1 MLTRNRFRDNN
12 HIIITHN
19 IYIFTKWN
27 VNLLLSKS
35 NLQLLFNKL
44 YMKKFKLLLIG
55 ILLFSSFS
63 MFAQQTVKGVVKE
76 NSSGQVLPGV
86 SVVVKGTTRGTETD
100 FDGNFSIE
108 RVNTGDILV
117 FRYLGYQNKEVTIGT
132 NFNLTVSLSE
142 ALEQLDE
149 IIVVGYGTTT
159 VKDATGSV
167 EAITAKEMTKGN
179 IVTPENLI
187 SGRVAGVNI
196 TTSGAP
202 GSGSQIRI
210 RGGSSLNASND
221 PLIVIDGL
229 PLSGIDLNSINP
241 NDIESFSI
249 LKDASATAIYGARGS
264 NGVIIITTKK
274 GRSEYS
280 LDYDFQMNFGEIRD
294 RINVF
299 DADAFRN
306 LISQQR
312 PQDVGMLGNAKTNWQ
327 DEVLQKSVSTIHNIT
342 ARGQIFGRI
351 PTRLSVNFSEIE
363 GNILTSQFDRA
374 NVSLS
379 MNPSFF
385 DDHLKVSLNYN
396 RAFVNERFGD
406 AGQINAALRYDP
418 TQPVYD
424 PNSPFGGFYQH
435 FTRTAQGIVV
445 QNGTRNPVAAL
456 LQNENRSQRFRQ
468 FGNLKLDYNLHF
480 LPEVTASVSAGFDKN
495 ESSGTGFSKLNVP
508 VSFNEDVI
516 GNDSEGT
523 GKGLNENF
531 NFTLN
536 YVNTFNK
543 FKTDVLL
550 GYDYQSFEGSGTSS
564 GNRRDP
570 NSFPTTSASTP
581 VVLIGFLARANV
593 TFNEKYLLTLNYRR
607 DGTSRFGP
615 ENRWGNFGGAAL
627 AWRISDEKFLKDNKT
642 ISELKLRASYGVN
655 GQQDGIAGD
664 LYLDRY
670 RFGNQDSQYIFGGV
684 PIQSTI
690 PSERSNL
697 KWEETA
703 TVEVGVDYGLFDNKI
718 TGSINAF
725 QKNSTDLL
733 SDAPVADGSNF
744 TNRVLQNIGD
754 LQVNGL
760 EFSLN
765 ADVVRTEDLNWSF
778 NFNATYLDRE
788 IKELALG
795 QDITTGGISGGTGNF
810 IQLFRE
816 GFAPNSFYVFKQLY
830 DTAGNPIEG
839 AYADLNGDGIIN
851 TQDRY
856 LKGNPQADFT
866 FGFQSNFNYKNFDL
880 AFNLRASVGNYVYNN
895 VNSSLAQYDLLQD
908 NAVLGNIPTSVL
920 NTNFNSTSDVI
931 ISDIYLEN
939 ASFLRMDNI
948 TLGYTFDRPIKKFAS
963 NSIRLWAGMQN
974 VFTVTNYSG
983 LDPEL
988 AGNGIDNTNY
998 PRPRTILV
1006 GANIKF

>member
-1 MLTRNRFRDNN
+1 MECKF
-12 HIIITHN
+12 IV
-19 IYIFTKWN
+19 K
-27 VNLLLSKS
+27 SKS
-35 NLQLLFNKL
+35 NLQLLLNKL
-44 YMKKFKLLLIG
+44 YMKNFKLLLIG
-55 ILLFSSFS
+55 FLLASSFN
-63 MFAQQTVKGVVKE
+63 MFAQQTVQGVVKE
-76 NSSGQVLPGV
+76 KKSGDTLPGV
-86 SVVVKGTTRGTETD
+86 SVVVKGTTKGTETD
-100 FDGNFSIE
+100 FNGKFAIENVKTGN
-108 RVNTGDILV
+108 VLV
-117 FRYLGYQNKEVTIGT
+117 FRYLGFADKEIVIGT
-132 NFNLTVSLSE
+132 SKNLVVELE
-142 ALEQLDE
+142 DALEQLEE
-149 IIVVGYGTTT
+149 IIVVGYGSTT

-179 IVTPENLI
+179 IVTPENLL
-187 SGRVAGVNI
+187 SGRVAGLNI

-202 GSGSQIRI
+202 GAGSQIRI

-229 PLSGIDLNSINP
+229 PLSGVDLNSINP
-241 NDIESFSI
+241 NDIDSFSV
-249 LKDASATAIYGARGS
+249 LKDASATAIYGARGA

-274 GRSEYS
+274 GKTDYS
-280 LDYDFQMNFGEIRD
+280 LDYDYQIAFGEIKD
-294 RINVF
+294 RVSVF
-299 DADAFRN
+299 DGDAFRN
-306 LISQQR
+306 LIATRR
-312 PQDVGMLGNAKTNWQ
+312 PNDVGMLGTANTNWQ
-327 DEVLQKSVSTIHNIT
+327 NEVFQQSVSTQHNVS
-342 ARGQIFGRI
+342 ARGQIFKRI

-385 DDHLKVSLNYN
+385 NDHLKVSLNYT
-396 RAFVNERFGD
+396 RAFVNERFAD
-406 AGQINAALRYDP
+406 AGQVNAALRYDP

-424 PNSPFGGFYQH
+424 RTSPFGGFYQH
-435 FTRTAQGIVV
+435 ITRTPGGILVD
-445 QNGTRNPVAAL
+445 NGTRNPVAAL
-456 LQNENRSQRFRQ
+456 LQNDNRSNRFRQ
-468 FGNLKLDYNLHF
+468 FGNLKIDYKLHF
-480 LPEVTASVSAGFDKN
+480 LPEVIASVSAGFDKSVQEGSFFNPLNSPANYTDLFIGGEGSYTN
-495 ESSGTGFSKLNVP
+495 EN
-508 VSFNEDVI
+508 
-516 GNDSEGT
+516 
-523 GKGLNENF
+523 LNENF
-531 NFTLN
+531 NATLN
-536 YVNTFNK
+536 YAKTFSK
-543 FKTDVLL
+543 FKTDFLV
-550 GYDYQSFEGSGTSS
+550 GYDYQSFNGNGDSTGNLRNPNDIGFTSYA
-564 GNRRDP
+564 N
-570 NSFPTTSASTP
+570 TP
-581 VVLIGFLARANV
+581 VVLIGFLARANI

-615 ENRWGNFGGAAL
+615 SNRWGDFGGAAF
-627 AWRISDEKFLKDNKT
+627 AWRMSDEDFLKDNKV
-642 ISELKLRASYGVN
+642 ISDLKLRASYGIN

-670 RFGNQDSQYIFGGV
+670 RFGNQNSQFLFGGM

-697 KWEETA
+697 RWEKVA
-703 TVEVGVDYGLFDNKI
+703 TVELGIDYGLFNNKI
-718 TGSINAF
+718 SGSINAF
-725 QKNSTDLL
+725 QKNSTDLI

-760 EFSLN
+760 EFTVN
-765 ADVVRTEDLNWSF
+765 ADVIKKENMNWNL

-788 IKELALG
+788 IKELALN
-795 QDITTGGISGGTGNF
+795 QDVTTGGIAGGTGNF

-830 DTAGNPIEG
+830 DTAGKPIEG

-880 AFNLRASVGNYVYNN
+880 AFNLRASLGNYAYNN
-895 VNSSLAQYDLLQD
+895 INSGLAQYDLLQD

-920 NTNFNSTSDVI
+920 NTNFRSTSDVI
-931 ISDIYLEN
+931 ISDYYLEN

-948 TLGYTFDRPIKKFAS
+948 TFGYTFNKPIKKFAS
-963 NSIRLWAGMQN
+963 NSIRIWAGMQN
-974 VFTVTNYSG
+974 VFTITNYSG

-988 AGNGIDNTNY
+988 FNGIDNTNF
-998 PRPRTILV
+998 PRPRTFLV

>member
-1 MLTRNRFRDNN
+1 
-12 HIIITHN
+12 
-19 IYIFTKWN
+19 
-27 VNLLLSKS
+27 
-35 NLQLLFNKL
+35 
-44 YMKKFKLLLIG
+44 MKNFKLLLIG
-55 ILLFSSFS
+55 FLLASSFN
-63 MFAQQTVKGVVKE
+63 MFAQQTVQGVVKE
-76 NSSGQVLPGV
+76 KKSGDTLPGV
-86 SVVVKGTTRGTETD
+86 SVVVKGTTKGTETD
-100 FDGNFSIE
+100 FNGKFAIENVKTGN
-108 RVNTGDILV
+108 VLV
-117 FRYLGYQNKEVTIGT
+117 FRYLGFADKEIVIGT
-132 NFNLTVSLSE
+132 SKNLVVELE
-142 ALEQLDE
+142 DALEQLEE
-149 IIVVGYGTTT
+149 IIVVGYGSTT

-179 IVTPENLI
+179 IVTPENLL
-187 SGRVAGVNI
+187 SGRVAGLNI

-202 GSGSQIRI
+202 GAGSQIRI

-229 PLSGIDLNSINP
+229 PLSGVDLNSINP
-241 NDIESFSI
+241 NDIDSFSV
-249 LKDASATAIYGARGS
+249 LKDASATAIYGARGA

-274 GRSEYS
+274 GKTDYS
-280 LDYDFQMNFGEIRD
+280 LDYDYQIAFGEIKD
-294 RINVF
+294 RVSVF
-299 DADAFRN
+299 DGDAFRN
-306 LISQQR
+306 LIATRR
-312 PQDVGMLGNAKTNWQ
+312 PNDVGMLGTANTNWQ
-327 DEVLQKSVSTIHNIT
+327 NEVFQQSVSTQHNVS
-342 ARGQIFGRI
+342 ARGQIFKRI

-385 DDHLKVSLNYN
+385 NDHLKVSLNYT
-396 RAFVNERFGD
+396 RAFVNERFAD
-406 AGQINAALRYDP
+406 AGQVNAALRYDP

-424 PNSPFGGFYQH
+424 RTSPFGGFYQH
-435 FTRTAQGIVV
+435 ITRTPGGILVD
-445 QNGTRNPVAAL
+445 NGTRNPVAAL
-456 LQNENRSQRFRQ
+456 LQNDNRSNRFRQ
-468 FGNLKLDYNLHF
+468 FGNLKIDYKLHF
-480 LPEVTASVSAGFDKN
+480 LPEVIASVSAGFDKSVQEGSFFNPLNSPANYTDLFIGGEGSYTN
-495 ESSGTGFSKLNVP
+495 EN
-508 VSFNEDVI
+508 
-516 GNDSEGT
+516 
-523 GKGLNENF
+523 LNENF
-531 NFTLN
+531 NATLN
-536 YVNTFNK
+536 YAKTFSK
-543 FKTDVLL
+543 FKTDFLV
-550 GYDYQSFEGSGTSS
+550 GYDYQSFNGNGDSTGNLRNPNDIGFTSYA
-564 GNRRDP
+564 N
-570 NSFPTTSASTP
+570 TP
-581 VVLIGFLARANV
+581 VVLIGFLARANI

-615 ENRWGNFGGAAL
+615 SNRWGDFGGAAF
-627 AWRISDEKFLKDNKT
+627 AWRMSDEDFLKDNKV
-642 ISELKLRASYGVN
+642 ISDLKLRASYGIN

-670 RFGNQDSQYIFGGV
+670 RFGNQNSQFLFGGM

-697 KWEETA
+697 RWEKVA
-703 TVEVGVDYGLFDNKI
+703 TVELGIDYGLFNNKI
-718 TGSINAF
+718 SGSINAF
-725 QKNSTDLL
+725 QKNSTDLI

-760 EFSLN
+760 EFTVN
-765 ADVVRTEDLNWSF
+765 ADVIKKENMNWNL

-788 IKELALG
+788 IKELALN
-795 QDITTGGISGGTGNF
+795 QDVTTGGIAGGTGNF

-830 DTAGNPIEG
+830 DTAGKPIEG

-880 AFNLRASVGNYVYNN
+880 AFNLRASLGNYAYNN
-895 VNSSLAQYDLLQD
+895 INSGLAQYDLLQD

-920 NTNFNSTSDVI
+920 NTNFRSTSDVI
-931 ISDIYLEN
+931 ISDYYLEN

-948 TLGYTFDRPIKKFAS
+948 TFGYTFNKPIKKFAS
-963 NSIRLWAGMQN
+963 NSIRIWAGMQN
-974 VFTVTNYSG
+974 VFTITNYSG

-988 AGNGIDNTNY
+988 FNGIDNTNF
-998 PRPRTILV
+998 PRPRTFLV

>member
-1 MLTRNRFRDNN
+1 VECKF
-12 HIIITHN
+12 IV
-19 IYIFTKWN
+19 K
-27 VNLLLSKS
+27 SKS
-35 NLQLLFNKL
+35 NLQLLLNKL
-44 YMKKFKLLLIG
+44 YMKNFKLLLIG
-55 ILLFSSFS
+55 FLLASSFN
-63 MFAQQTVKGVVKE
+63 MFAQQTVQGVVKE
-76 NSSGQVLPGV
+76 KKSGDTLPGV
-86 SVVVKGTTRGTETD
+86 SVVVKGTTKGTETD
-100 FDGNFSIE
+100 FNGKFAIENVKTGN
-108 RVNTGDILV
+108 VLV
-117 FRYLGYQNKEVTIGT
+117 FRYLGFADKEIVIGT
-132 NFNLTVSLSE
+132 SKNLVVELE
-142 ALEQLDE
+142 DALEQLEE
-149 IIVVGYGTTT
+149 IIVVGYGSTT

-179 IVTPENLI
+179 IVTPENLL
-187 SGRVAGVNI
+187 SGRVAGLNI

-202 GSGSQIRI
+202 GAGSQIRI

-229 PLSGIDLNSINP
+229 PLSGVDLNSINP
-241 NDIESFSI
+241 NDIDSFSV
-249 LKDASATAIYGARGS
+249 LKDASATAIYGARGA

-274 GRSEYS
+274 GKTDYS
-280 LDYDFQMNFGEIRD
+280 LDYDYQIAFGEIKD
-294 RINVF
+294 RVSVF
-299 DADAFRN
+299 DGDAFRN
-306 LISQQR
+306 LIATRR
-312 PQDVGMLGNAKTNWQ
+312 PNDVGMLGTANTNWQ
-327 DEVLQKSVSTIHNIT
+327 NEVFQQSVSTQHNVS
-342 ARGQIFGRI
+342 ARGQIFKRI

-385 DDHLKVSLNYN
+385 NDHLKVSLNYT
-396 RAFVNERFGD
+396 RAFVNERFAD
-406 AGQINAALRYDP
+406 AGQVNAALRYDP

-424 PNSPFGGFYQH
+424 RTSPFGGFYQH
-435 FTRTAQGIVV
+435 ITRTPGGILVD
-445 QNGTRNPVAAL
+445 NGTRNPVAAL
-456 LQNENRSQRFRQ
+456 LQNDNRSNRFRQ
-468 FGNLKLDYNLHF
+468 FGNLKIDYKLHF
-480 LPEVTASVSAGFDKN
+480 LPEVIASVSAGFDKSVQEGSFFNPLNSPANYTDLFIGGEGSYTN
-495 ESSGTGFSKLNVP
+495 EN
-508 VSFNEDVI
+508 
-516 GNDSEGT
+516 
-523 GKGLNENF
+523 LNENF
-531 NFTLN
+531 NATLN
-536 YVNTFNK
+536 YAKTFSK
-543 FKTDVLL
+543 FKTDFLV
-550 GYDYQSFEGSGTSS
+550 GYDYQSFNGNGDSTGNLRNPNDIGFTSYA
-564 GNRRDP
+564 N
-570 NSFPTTSASTP
+570 TP
-581 VVLIGFLARANV
+581 VVLIGFLARANI

-615 ENRWGNFGGAAL
+615 SNRWGDFGGAAF
-627 AWRISDEKFLKDNKT
+627 AWRMSDEDFLKDNKV
-642 ISELKLRASYGVN
+642 ISDLKLRASYGIN

-670 RFGNQDSQYIFGGV
+670 RFGNQNSQFLFGGM

-697 KWEETA
+697 RWEKVA
-703 TVEVGVDYGLFDNKI
+703 TVELGIDYGLFNNKI
-718 TGSINAF
+718 SGSINAF
-725 QKNSTDLL
+725 QKNSTDLI

-760 EFSLN
+760 EFTVN
-765 ADVVRTEDLNWSF
+765 ADVIKKENMNWNL

-788 IKELALG
+788 IKELALN
-795 QDITTGGISGGTGNF
+795 QDVTTGGIAGGTGNF

-830 DTAGNPIEG
+830 DTAGKPIEG

-880 AFNLRASVGNYVYNN
+880 AFNLRASLGNYAYNN
-895 VNSSLAQYDLLQD
+895 INSGLAQYDLLQD

-920 NTNFNSTSDVI
+920 NTNFRSTSDVI
-931 ISDIYLEN
+931 ISDYYLEN

-948 TLGYTFDRPIKKFAS
+948 TFGYTFNKPIKKFAS
-963 NSIRLWAGMQN
+963 NSIRIWAGMQN
-974 VFTVTNYSG
+974 VFTITNYSG

-988 AGNGIDNTNY
+988 FNGIDNTNF
-998 PRPRTILV
+998 PRPRTFLV

>member
-1 MLTRNRFRDNN
+1 
-12 HIIITHN
+12 
-19 IYIFTKWN
+19 
-27 VNLLLSKS
+27 
-35 NLQLLFNKL
+35 
-44 YMKKFKLLLIG
+44 MKKFKLLLIG
-55 ILLFSSFS
+55 ILFSSFT
-63 MFAQQTVKGVVKE
+63 MFGQQTLKGIVKE
-76 NSSGQVLPGV
+76 KSSGEPLPGV
-86 SVVVKGTTRGTETD
+86 SVVVKGTTRGTESD
-100 FDGNFSIE
+100 FDGNFTLEDIKS
-108 RVNTGDILV
+108 GDTVV
-117 FRYLGYQNKEVTIGT
+117 FRYLGYSDKEVLIGT
-132 NFNLTVSLSE
+132 DFNLVVELEESS
-142 ALEQLDE
+142 EQLDE

-167 EAITAKEMTKGN
+167 EAITAKEFTKGN
-179 IVTPENLI
+179 IVTPENLL

-196 TTSGAP
+196 ITSGAP

-229 PLSGIDLNSINP
+229 PLSGTAGGSRGVLASINP
-241 NDIESFSI
+241 NDIESFSV
-249 LKDASATAIYGARGS
+249 LKDASATAIYGARGA

-274 GRSEYS
+274 GRSDYS
-280 LDYDFQMNFGEIRD
+280 LDYDYQIGFGEIKD

-299 DADAFRN
+299 DADAFRQIIN
-306 LISQQR
+306 ERR
-312 PQDVGMLGNAKTNWQ
+312 PGDIGLLGNANTNWQ
-327 DEVLQKSVSTIHNIT
+327 DEVFQSSVSTQHNIS
-342 ARGQIFGRI
+342 ARGQLFNAI
-351 PTRLSVNFSEIE
+351 PTRLSVGFSNIE
-363 GNILTSQFDRA
+363 GNILTSEYDRA

-385 DDHLKVSLNYN
+385 NDHLKISLNYN
-396 RAFVNERFGD
+396 RAFENNRFAD
-406 AGQINAALRYDP
+406 AGQVNAALRYDP

-424 PNSPFGGFYQH
+424 SSSPFDGFYQH
-435 FTRTAQGIVV
+435 ITNTPDGILID
-445 QNGTRNPVAAL
+445 NGTRNPVAAL
-456 LQNENRSQRFRQ
+456 LQNENRSNVFRQ
-468 FGNLKLDYNLHF
+468 YGNLKLDYKLHF
-480 LPEVTASVSAGFDKN
+480 LPEVTATVSAGFDK
-495 ESSGTGFSKLNVP
+495 STADGTSFSPLTSPANYTDL
-508 VSFNEDVI
+508 FI
-516 GNDSEGT
+516 GNDSEYT
-523 GKGLNENF
+523 NEVNNENF
-531 NFTLN
+531 NAYLTYL
-536 YVNTFNK
+536 NTFGK
-543 FKTDVLL
+543 LKTDVMV
-550 GYDYQSFEGSGTSS
+550 GYDYQSFEGSGNSS
-564 GNRRDP
+564 GNRRNP
-570 NSFPTTSASTP
+570 NDVGFTSYASTP
-581 VVLIGFLARANV
+581 VVLLGFLARANL

-627 AWRISDEKFLKDNKT
+627 AWRMSDENFLKDSKV
-642 ISELKLRASYGVN
+642 ISDLKLRASYGVN

-670 RFGNQDSQYIFGGV
+670 RFGNQNSQYIFGGL
-684 PIQSTI
+684 PIAATI
-690 PSERSNL
+690 PSERSGL
-697 KWEETA
+697 KWERTA
-703 TVEVGVDYGLFDNKI
+703 TVEFGIDYGLFQNRI

-733 SDAPVADGSNF
+733 SDAPVADGTNF

-754 LQVNGL
+754 LQVQGL
-760 EFSLN
+760 EFTVN
-765 ADVVRTEDLNWSF
+765 ADIIKSEDIDWNI
-778 NFNATYLDRE
+778 NFNTTYLDRE

-795 QDITTGGISGGTGNF
+795 QDITTGGIAGGTGNF

-830 DTAGNPIEG
+830 DPAGNPIEG

-851 TQDRY
+851 TDDRY
-856 LKGNPQADFT
+856 LKEDPQADVT
-866 FGFQSNFNYKNFDL
+866 FGFQSNFNYRNFDL
-880 AFNLRASVGNYVYNN
+880 AFNLRASLGNYVYNN
-895 VNSSLAQYDLLQD
+895 VNSSTAQYDLLQD

-920 NTNFNSTSDVI
+920 DTNFNSTSDVI

-948 TLGYTFDRPIKKFAS
+948 TLGYTFDRPIKKFSS

-974 VFTVTNYSG
+974 VFLITKYSG

>member
-1 MLTRNRFRDNN
+1 M
-12 HIIITHN
+12 
-19 IYIFTKWN
+19 WN

-55 ILLFSSFS
+55 ILLSTSFAT
-63 MFAQQTVKGVVKE
+63 FAQQTVKGVVKE
-76 NSSGQVLPGV
+76 KSSGEILPGV

-108 RVNTGDILV
+108 RVNTGDVLV
-117 FRYLGYQNKEVTIGT
+117 FRYLGYANKEVTLGT
-132 NFNLTVSLSE
+132 NFNLTVLLDESS
-142 ALEQLDE
+142 EQLEE
-149 IIVVGYGTTT
+149 IVVVGYGTTT

-167 EAITAKEMTKGN
+167 EAITAKEFTKGN
-179 IVTPENLI
+179 IVTPENLL

-229 PLSGIDLNSINP
+229 PLSGINLSSINP
-241 NDIESFSI
+241 NDIESFSV
-249 LKDASATAIYGARGS
+249 LKDASATAIYGSRGA

-280 LDYDFQMNFGEIRD
+280 LDYDFQVAFGEIKD

-299 DADAFRN
+299 NADEFRN
-306 LISQQR
+306 IIAQQR
-312 PQDVGMLGNAKTNWQ
+312 PQDVGLLGAANTNWQ
-327 DEVLQKSVSTIHNIT
+327 DEVLQKSVSTQHNLSV
-342 ARGQIFGRI
+342 RGQVFNRI

-396 RAFVNERFGD
+396 RAFVNSRSAD

-424 PNSPFGGFYQH
+424 SSSPFGGFYQH
-435 FTRTAQGIVV
+435 INRTPGGILI

-456 LQNENRSQRFRQ
+456 LQSNNTSNTFRQ
-468 FGNLKLDYNLHF
+468 FGNFKVDYKLHF
-480 LPEVTASVSAGFDKN
+480 LPEVTATFLVGFDKSTEEGSFFN
-495 ESSGTGFSKLNVP
+495 PLNSPANYTDLFVGAEG
-508 VSFNEDVI
+508 SF
-516 GNDSEGT
+516 
-523 GKGLNENF
+523 LNEF
-531 NFTLN
+531 NNENLDAYLN
-536 YVNTFNK
+536 YTNTFGK
-543 FKTDVLL
+543 VKLDAMV
-550 GYDYQSFEGSGTSS
+550 GYNYQSFNGSGNNT
-564 GNRRDP
+564 GNLRNP
-570 NSFPTTSASTP
+570 NDAGFTTYTNTP
-581 VVLIGFLARANV
+581 VVLIGFIGRTNF

-615 ENRWGNFGGAAL
+615 ENRWGDFGGAAL
-627 AWRISDEKFLKDNKT
+627 AWRISDEDFMKDSKVF
-642 ISELKLRASYGVN
+642 SDLKLRASYGLN
-655 GQQDGIAGD
+655 GQQEGISGD

-670 RFGNQDSQYIFGGV
+670 RFGNQGSGYIFGGN

-697 KWEETA
+697 RWEDVA
-703 TVEVGVDYGLFDNKI
+703 TIEVGVDFGLFDNKF

-725 QKNSTDLL
+725 QKNSTNLI

-765 ADVVRTEDLNWSF
+765 ADLIRSEDINWNF

-795 QDITTGGISGGTGNF
+795 QDITVGGIAGGTGNF

-830 DTAGNPIEG
+830 DTSGAPIEG

-920 NTNFNSTSDVI
+920 ETNFNSTSDVI
-931 ISDIYLEN
+931 ISDYYLEN

-974 VFTVTNYSG
+974 VFTITNYSG

-998 PRPRTILV
+998 PRPRTFLV

>member
-1 MLTRNRFRDNN
+1 MTS
-12 HIIITHN
+12 T
-19 IYIFTKWN
+19 
-27 VNLLLSKS
+27 
-35 NLQLLFNKL
+35 
-44 YMKKFKLLLIG
+44 
-55 ILLFSSFS
+55 FS

-76 NSSGQVLPGV
+76 QSSGEPLPGV

-100 FDGNFSIE
+100 FDGNFTIE
-108 RVNTGDILV
+108 RVKTGDVLV
-117 FRYLGYQNKEVTIGT
+117 FRYLGYADKEVVIAS
-132 NFNLTVSLSE
+132 NFNLTVELSE
-142 ALEQLDE
+142 SSEQLDE

-179 IVTPENLI
+179 IVTPENLLQ
-187 SGRVAGVNI
+187 GRVAGVNI

-229 PLSGIDLNSINP
+229 PLQGVDINSINP
-241 NDIESFSI
+241 NDIESFSV
-249 LKDASATAIYGARGS
+249 LKDASATAIYGARGA

-274 GRSEYS
+274 GRSDYA

-294 RINVF
+294 RISVF
-299 DADAFRN
+299 DGDTFRN
-306 LISQQR
+306 IVAARR
-312 PQDVGMLGNAKTNWQ
+312 PGDVGLLGTANTNWQ
-327 DEVLQKSVSTIHNIT
+327 DEVLQKSFSTIHNIS

-363 GNILTSQFDRA
+363 GTILTSQFDRA
-374 NVSLS
+374 NVSLAMS
-379 MNPSFF
+379 PTFF
-385 DDHLKVSLNYN
+385 DDHLKVNLTYN
-396 RAFVNERFGD
+396 RVFVNERFGD

-435 FTRTAQGIVV
+435 YVNTPNGIVV

-456 LQNENRSQRFRQ
+456 LQTENRSNRFRQ
-468 FGNLKLDYNLHF
+468 FGNLTLDYKLHF
-480 LPEVTASVSAGFDKN
+480 LPEVTATVSAGFDKS
-495 ESSGTGFSKLNVP
+495 EFSGFGFQPLDVP
-508 VSFNEDVI
+508 HSWNDIII

-523 GKGLNENF
+523 GESLNENL
-531 NFTLN
+531 NATLN
-536 YVNTFNK
+536 YVNTFGK
-543 FKTDVLL
+543 LKADVLV
-550 GYDYQSFEGSGTSS
+550 GYDYQSFNSSGTSS

-570 NSFPTTSASTP
+570 NHEATTSASTP
-581 VVLIGFLARANV
+581 IVLIGFLARANL
-593 TFNEKYLLTLNYRR
+593 TLNEKYLLTLNYRR

-615 ENRWGNFGGAAL
+615 DNRWGNFGGAAL
-627 AWRISDEKFLKDNKT
+627 AWRMSDEDFLKDSKT

-670 RFGNQDSQYIFGGV
+670 RFGNQNSQYIFGGN
-684 PIQSTI
+684 PILATI

-697 KWEETA
+697 RWERTT
-703 TVEVGVDYGLFDNKI
+703 TVEVGVDYGLFNNKI
-718 TGSINAF
+718 SGSINAF

-733 SDAPVADGSNF
+733 SDAPVADGTNF

-760 EFSLN
+760 EFTLN
-765 ADVVRTEDLNWSF
+765 ADVIKTQDVNWNF

-795 QDITTGGISGGTGNF
+795 QDITTGGIAGGTGNF
-810 IQLFRE
+810 IQLYRE
-816 GFAPNSFYVFKQLY
+816 GFAPNSFFVFKQLY

-839 AYADLNGDGIIN
+839 AYADLNGDGVLN
-851 TQDRY
+851 ASDRY
-856 LKGNPQADFT
+856 LKEDPQADLQ
-866 FGFQSNFNYKNFDL
+866 FGFQSNFSYKNFDL

-895 VNSSLAQYDLLQD
+895 VNSSLAQYALLQD
-908 NAVLGNIPTSVL
+908 NAVLGNLPTSVL
-920 NTNFNSTSDVI
+920 NTNFINTSDVI
-931 ISDIYLEN
+931 LSDIYLEN
-939 ASFLRMDNI
+939 GSFLRMDNI

-963 NSIRLWAGMQN
+963 NSIRIWAGMQN
-974 VFTVTNYSG
+974 VFLLTNYSG

-998 PRPRTILV
+998 PNPRTIMV